1 MPQPHEEN
9 LDCLKSHEGKKK
21 KKIGVKTKV
30 LKKQNKIIP
39 FENYLPHV

>member
-21 KKIGVKTKV
+21 KNWGEDKSPKKTK
-30 LKKQNKIIP
+30 QNHS
-39 FENYLPHV
+39 F

>member
-21 KKIGVKTKV
+21 NWGEDKSPKKTKQ
-30 LKKQNKIIP
+30 KKIIP